1 MADFTIRFGNNTI
14 RCNNSNA
21 VDLIMENTNMLFRP
35 DVKEWFHY
43 CLEVRRLL
51 NDKEIKERFSI
62 EYADIEDYMY
72 VE

>member
-21 VDLIMENTNMLFRP
+21 VNLIMENTNMSFRP

-43 CLEVRRLL
+43 CFDVRRLL
-51 NDKEIKERFSI
+51 DDKEIKERFSI
-62 EYADIEDYMY
+62 EYADIEDYIY
-72 VE
+72 ID